1 MDFDHRHYVPCLRW
15 KQGEYMAI
23 AALSA
28 ASRKRV
34 VPLIEVPE
42 IGFDFETWSN
52 KKTLDEHIK
61 PFGKRVADKWGRRR
75 PCLVDLIH
83 MSEGKFMAD
92 GDHPVTRVFE
102 GLRTHKCSATPVTG
116 LARDITYQQAIRG
129 VISTDNRGVC
139 IRVTLA
145 EAAKP
150 DLKAMLDALM
160 EQLQVS
166 PNECDFVLD
175 LGAPNFEPIDGFTKL
190 LHALLSRMPYQD
202 RWQTITIVG
211 TSFPET
217 MAAIGN
223 DPTMIWR
230 WEWLLY
236 KGLVAKLIKQKARI
250 PTFGDYGI
258 NHKDVPRLDMRL
270 VKPSAT
276 IRYTIDDAWL
286 IIKGPNVRDYGF
298 EQYRDHCRT
307 LVKTSYF
314 RGSGFSMGD
323 AYIQKCG
330 LGKERTG
337 NLSTWRK
344 VGTNQHLEKVV
355 QDIAS
360 LFGP

>member
-1 MDFDHRHYVPCLRW
+1 MHFDHKHYVPCLRW
-15 KQGEYMAI
+15 KQGEYMAM

-28 ASRKRV
+28 ASRERAT
-34 VPLIEVPE
+34 PLIEVPE
-42 IGFDFETWSN
+42 IGFDFETWSD

-61 PFGKRVADKWGRRR
+61 PFGKRVEDKWGR

-83 MSEGKFMAD
+83 IPAGKVMAD
-92 GDHPVTRVFE
+92 GAHPVTRVFDE
-102 GLRTHKCSATPVTG
+102 LRARKCSATPVTG
-116 LARDITYQQAIRG
+116 IARDHTYQQAIGG
-129 VISTDNRGVC
+129 VISADNRGVC

-150 DLKAMLDALM
+150 DLKGMLDALM
-160 EQLQVS
+160 ERLDVS

-190 LHALLSRMPYQD
+190 IHALLSRLPYQNS
-202 RWQTITIVG
+202 WQAITIIG

-217 MAAIGN
+217 MAEVKGS
-223 DPTMIWR
+223 PVLLPR

-236 KGLVAKLIKQKARI
+236 KTLAAKLAKQGTRV

-258 NHKDVPRLDMRL
+258 NHKDVPQVDMRL

-276 IRYTIDDAWL
+276 IRYTIDDKWF
-286 IIKGPNVRDYGF
+286 IVKGPNVRDHGF
-298 EQYRDHCRT
+298 EQYRSHCRT
-307 LVKTSYF
+307 VTKSPYF

-323 AYIQKCG
+323 AYIQNCS
-330 LGKERTG
+330 LGKEKTG
-337 NLSTWRK
+337 NLPTWRK

-355 QDIAS
+355 QDIAN